1 MFPFFF
7 DWTIILVLPAMALTV
22 WAQLKVKKTYN
33 RYREVGSRSG
43 LTGAQVAR
51 RLLDQSGL
59 NQVRVDKIEGAL
71 TDHYDPQ
78 KKVVRLSQPI
88 YESNS
93 LSAFAIAAHE
103 TGHAF
108 QDQAGYAP
116 MFIRARLVPGANLG
130 SHLALPLFFIG
141 MIFSASLGWLMDVG
155 ILFFAAAVVFHI
167 VTLPVEF
174 DASAR
179 AIRVLTTGG
188 YLAPDEI
195 GGAKKVLSAAAW
207 TYVAAASVAVLTL
220 LRLIIL
226 RQSRD

>member
-7 DWTIILVLPAMALTV
+7 DWTMILVLPAIVLTI
-22 WAQLKVKKTYN
+22 WAQWKVKSTYT
-33 RYREVGSRSG
+33 RFSEVGSHSG

-51 RLLDQSGL
+51 RILDQSGL
-59 NQVRVDKIEGAL
+59 NQVRVEEIEGTL
-71 TDHYDPQ
+71 TDHYHPQ
-78 KKVVRLSQPI
+78 EKVVRLSQAI

-93 LSAFAIAAHE
+93 LSALAIAAHE
-103 TGHAF
+103 TGHAV

-116 MFIRARLVPGANLG
+116 MFVRARLVPVANFG
-130 SHLALPLFFIG
+130 STLALPLFFIG
-141 MIFSASLGWLMDVG
+141 LIFSARVGWLMDVG
-155 ILFFAAAVVFHI
+155 ILFFAAAVLFHI

-174 DASAR
+174 NASAR
-179 AIRVLTTGG
+179 AIRILEGGG

-195 GGAKKVLSAAAW
+195 GDAKKVLSAAAW
-207 TYVAAASVAVLTL
+207 TYIAAASVAVMTL

>member
-7 DWTIILVLPAMALTV
+7 DWTMILVLPAMALAL
-22 WAQLKVKKTYN
+22 WAQWKVKSTYK
-33 RYREVGSRSG
+33 RYSEVGSRSG

-51 RLLDQSGL
+51 RILDQSGL
-59 NQVRVDKIEGAL
+59 QQVRVEEIEGML
-71 TDHYDPQ
+71 TDHYHP
-78 KKVVRLSQPI
+78 KEKVVRLSQPI
-88 YESNS
+88 YASNS
-93 LSAFAIAAHE
+93 LSALAIAAHE
-103 TGHAF
+103 TGHAV
-108 QDQAGYAP
+108 QDQAGYGP
-116 MFIRARLVPGANLG
+116 MLIRARLVPVANLG
-130 SHLALPLFFIG
+130 SSLAFPLFFIG
-141 MIFSASLGWLMDVG
+141 LIFSARVGWLMDLG
-155 ILFFAAAVVFHI
+155 ILFFAAAVLFHM

-179 AIRVLTTGG
+179 AIRILSGGG

-195 GGAKKVLSAAAW
+195 GDARKVLSAAAW